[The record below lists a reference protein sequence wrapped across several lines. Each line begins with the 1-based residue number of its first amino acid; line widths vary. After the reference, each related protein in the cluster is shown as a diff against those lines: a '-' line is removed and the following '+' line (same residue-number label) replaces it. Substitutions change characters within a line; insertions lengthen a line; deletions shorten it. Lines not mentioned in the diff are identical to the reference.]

1 MANIRSAEKRAR
13 IAKVRALRNASQKS
27 AMKTA
32 IKKFEAALADGNK
45 DDVEATFK
53 KAVHLIDKVAAKG
66 IIHPNARNRKKSQ
79 LDVYKRQTNS
89 SKNNLWGTGQD
100 FTKVAVK

>member
-79 LDVYKRQTNS
+79 LARKLNQAQ
-89 SKNNLWGTGQD
+89 L
-100 FTKVAVK
+100 